1 MTLKHDS
8 SFYMRIA
15 FFTGAAVI
23 TIASTLFSNRLAKD
37 LANEEKKKME
47 LWAEAIRLFATE
59 PSDGVEMDYTLSLK
73 VIEGNT
79 NIPVVLVDN
88 KGKIIDYKNLDI
100 PKNPSKEELQ
110 NFSRKIIRKHKSI
123 EIKISDNISHYIYY
137 DDSKFLK
144 KLTYFPFIQLLVMFI
159 FLAVTLYALNTAKR
173 AEQNRVWVG
182 LSKETAHQLGT
193 PISSLMA
200 WVELLKLKNI
210 DEKLLTEIS
219 KDTQRLHTIAERF
232 SKIGSKPEPT
242 PQDIKPALDNA
253 VQYMRN
259 RSSKKII
266 ITTHIPTENIC
277 VYLNAPLFEW
287 VIENLCKNAIDA
299 MDATGKID
307 ITLIPEDKHLFI
319 DVTDSGKG
327 ITKSNFKNVF
337 KPGFTTKKRGW
348 GLGLSLVKRIIEE
361 NHNGR
366 IFVKSSEIGKGTT
379 FRIILKTAD
388 STDKA

>member
-1 MTLKHDS
+1 MALKHDS

-37 LANEEKKKME
+37 LAGEEKKKME

-100 PKNPSKEELQ
+100 PENPSNEELQ
-110 NFSRKIIRKHKSI
+110 SISQKIIRKHKSI
-123 EIKISDNISHYIYY
+123 EIKISDEISHYIYY

-159 FLAVTLYALNTAKR
+159 FLTVTLYALNTSKR

-200 WVELLKLKNI
+200 WVELLKLKNV

-259 RSSKKII
+259 RSSRKIA
-266 ITTHIPTENIC
+266 ITTHIPAEDIC

-327 ITKSNFKNVF
+327 ISKSNFKNVF

-361 NHNGR
+361 NHDGR
-366 IFVKSSEIGKGTT
+366 IFVKSSEIGRGTT

-388 STDKA
+388 STNKA

>member
-1 MTLKHDS
+1 MAQKHDS

-15 FFTGAAVI
+15 FFIGAAII
-23 TIASTLFSNRLAKD
+23 TIASTFFSNKLAKD

-47 LWAEAIRLFATE
+47 LWAEAIRLFAKE
-59 PSDGVEMDYTLSLK
+59 PAEGVEMDYALSLK

-79 NIPVVLVDN
+79 NIPVVLIDN
-88 KGKIIDYKNLDI
+88 KGVIIDYKNIDL
-100 PKNPSKEELQ
+100 SKKDEAADLKKVAD
-110 NFSRKIIRKHKSI
+110 KIIHKRKFI
-123 EIKISDNISHYIYY
+123 EIKIDDKTSNYVYY
-137 DDSKFLK
+137 DDSKLLR
-144 KLTYFPFIQLLVMFI
+144 KLTYFPFIQLLAMFI
-159 FLAVTLYALNTAKR
+159 FLTVTLYALNTSKR
-173 AEQNRVWVG
+173 AEQDRVWVG

-200 WVELLKLKNI
+200 WVDLLKLKDV
-210 DEKLLTEIS
+210 DEKLLDEIS

-242 PQDIKPALDNA
+242 PQDLKPALENA

-259 RSSKKII
+259 RSSRKIA
-266 ITTHIPTENIC
+266 ITTHIPSEEIQA
-277 VYLNAPLFEW
+277 YLNIPLFEW

-307 ITLIPEDKHLFI
+307 ISVFPEGKHLII
-319 DVTDSGKG
+319 DLTDTGKG
-327 ITKSNFKNVF
+327 IAKSNFRNVF

-361 NHNGR
+361 NHDGR
-366 IFVKSSEIGKGTT
+366 IFVKSSEMGKGTT
-379 FRIILKTAD
+379 FRMILK
-388 STDKA
+388 KA